1 MGPILNNP
9 DRRRFL
15 AGTAAAGLLA
25 ACGNGSDNETPANQ
39 PQEPPKPREFKRGNL
54 GTVIGGGV
62 AALSGGKK
70 AWFVGIVNLDAE
82 VPQAATIN
90 DIDFVGHGFTPNPVK
105 PNTMVVCE
113 KHGPG
118 CCEIDLVK
126 RKVLRKIKTTAGRQ
140 FYGHGAF
147 SPDAK
152 LFYCTEAE
160 TGDYSY
166 KGVLAVRD
174 GDSFELRSENFPT
187 HGVAP
192 HDCILVDNGDTLVI
206 TNGGGP
212 VDKPDEPASVAYVDV
227 KSGKARRVLKFR
239 DDKINAG
246 HIAITGK
253 GELVCVSAPRDGVE
267 QKIDDK
273 PNPAWLGAISFY
285 DPATDKLVTA
295 DDPIRAKMKGE
306 TLSVAI
312 HEPSMI
318 VAATNPAGD
327 LITFWDFKTAR
338 LVHSIEGEFK
348 WPRGIS
354 LTLDGNYFAVT
365 YDQQTHL
372 ALIDA
377 QTFKVIEQSKVDTTF
392 ISGSHNIVYKL

>member
-1 MGPILNNP
+1 MGPIPTNT

-25 ACGNGSDNETPANQ
+25 ACGKPAENAPANRGE
-39 PQEPPKPREFKRGNL
+39 PEPPKPREFKRGNL

-62 AALSGGKK
+62 AVTDAGK

-82 VPQAATIN
+82 KPEAATID
-90 DIDFVGHGFTPNPVK
+90 DIGFLGHGFTPNPVK
-105 PNTMVVCE
+105 PETAVVCE

-126 RKVLRKIKTTAGRQ
+126 RRVLRRIKTTAGRQ

-160 TGDYSY
+160 TGNYSY
-166 KGVLAVRD
+166 RGVLAVRD
-174 GDSFELRSENFPT
+174 GASFELRSENFPT

-192 HDCILVDNGDTLVI
+192 HDCILVDNGETLVI

-212 VDKPDEPASVAYVDV
+212 IDKPDEPASVAYVDV
-227 KSGKARRVLKFR
+227 KSGNARRVLKFR

-253 GELVCVSAPRDGVE
+253 GELVCVSAPRDGIE
-267 QKIDDK
+267 QKIK
-273 PNPAWLGAISFY
+273 GESNPGWVGAITFY
-285 DPATDKLVTA
+285 DPATDKLTTA

-327 LITFWDFKTAR
+327 LLTFWDFRTGK
-338 LVHSIEGEFK
+338 LVHSIEGELK
-348 WPRGIS
+348 WPRGVS

-377 QTFKVIEQSKVDTTF
+377 QTFKVIEQSKVDRTF